1 MLVVIW
7 IFIWRQGDMNP
18 GFEFSTSVQA
28 LPCLGGCQV
37 EPPTLVYGDS
47 QGITHH
53 FTCNVMGTCQGGVW
67 GTSLSAQLPR
77 VTEDQAIFVDVT
89 AII

>member
-1 MLVVIW
+1 
-7 IFIWRQGDMNP
+7 MNP
-18 GFEFSTSVQA
+18 GFGFSTSVQA
-28 LPCLGGCQV
+28 LPCMAV
-37 EPPTLVYGDS
+37 ARWPPPTLVYGDS

-53 FTCNVMGTCQGGVW
+53 VTCNVMGTCQGGVW